1 MVPLCNW
8 QARELVFKL
17 LSRLLDVS
25 FLLALIISPLSGV
38 LRDAERYFET
48 ISFILQTHQCKS
60 GGGGGGGN
68 EGGGDWAIG
77 LLIINV
83 FTKTSQSFFKAEFI
97 LAYFHLAW
105 VDFSLT

>member
-60 GGGGGGGN
+60 GGGGGGD
-68 EGGGDWAIG
+68 EGGGG
-77 LLIINV
+77 LGYWLTNH
-83 FTKTSQSFFKAEFI
+83 KCLHQ
-97 LAYFHLAW
+97 
-105 VDFSLT
+105 DFSVIFQGRIHFSLLSLGLGRL